1 MNGTNQDEELK
12 ENESST
18 EPAEIE
24 AEVKHS
30 LSTDPATIE
39 AEMNQELANVGTTY
53 SGLKENADTFYEGQK
68 TEAELWGAKQQ
79 ALQQQRTDL
88 AIEQINQQKEQSAKD
103 YAKEQSGAY
112 TDWQKESN
120 KYGANAEKM
129 AAGGLAGS
137 GYSES
142 ARVQMYN
149 TYQNRVAAAREAYN
163 MATLN
168 YNNAIKD
175 AQLQNS
181 SALAQIAYDT
191 YQQQLALTMQAFQ
204 FENELVLAEASK
216 RLEIQ
221 SMYHGQ
227 YMDALTQQNWQ
238 TEYDRVLELDK
249 SEADRWQAEYDLKAA
264 AQDAEA
270 VRWKKEYDLKVAA
283 QDLEKEQF
291 DFLYGGAEIGEPG
304 ETITPEEAE
313 EIENAGAEAAR
324 KGIANRVNPVM
335 SRTTTKQDI
344 ANMYPSDPNKEYPN
358 MEVTTNYY
366 RGPLNEDAHKYGTF
380 DNGYQPKGIGDIG
393 EVKKTDM
400 TIEVRTKNIYGPNAG
415 KATKV
420 TQSVWET
427 PDGRLWYWDGVNNK
441 YENYYSYKK

>member
-1 MNGTNQDEELK
+1 MNGMNQDEELK
-12 ENESST
+12 NNES
-18 EPAEIE
+18 
-24 AEVKHS
+24 S
-30 LSTDPATIE
+30 LSTDPAKIE
-39 AEMNQELANVGTTY
+39 AEMNQELDNLGTTY
-53 SGLKENADTFYEGQK
+53 SDLKENATAFYDGQK
-68 TEAELWGAKQQ
+68 TEVEQWGAKQQ
-79 ALQQQRTDL
+79 ELQQQRTDFT
-88 AIEQINQQKEQSAKD
+88 IEQINQQKEQSAKD

-120 KYGANAEKM
+120 KYGANAEQM

-142 ARVQMYN
+142 AQVQMYN

-227 YMDALTQQNWQ
+227 YMDAVAQQNWKA
-238 TEYDRVLELDK
+238 EYDRAIAADEE
-249 SEADRWQAEYDLKAA
+249 EARRWQAEYDRAVAA
-264 AQDAEA
+264 DAEDKR
-270 VRWKKEYDLKVAA
+270 RWEAEMERLKELDEA
-283 QDLEKEQF
+283 EKQQF
-291 DFLYGGAEIGEPG
+291 EFLYGGAEIGEPG
-304 ETITPEEAE
+304 EEMTPEEAE

-335 SRTTTKQDI
+335 SRATMKQDV
-344 ANMYPSDPNKEYPN
+344 ANMHPSDPNKEYPN

-380 DNGYQPKGIGDIG
+380 DNGYQPKGIGDLG
-393 EVKKTDM
+393 EVKKTDL
-400 TIEVRTKNIYGPNAG
+400 TIDVWTKNIYGPNAG
-415 KATKV
+415 KAVKV
-420 TQSVWET
+420 TQNVWET
-427 PDGRLWYWDGVNNK
+427 PDGRLWYWNGVDNEYK
-441 YENYYSYKK
+441 DYYSYKK